1 MTLPSASMVKL
12 KKSYRLLSLQKEL
25 FLLLKFSKETN
36 IEFNPSKTKLIVIET
51 KQIAKTEDLDN
62 KLIQVTWKEK
72 AIAPIKLKKNQLQ
85 KVENTSPGF
94 LMKKGTVH

>member
-1 MTLPSASMVKL
+1 MTLPSTSMVKL

-62 KLIQVTWKEK
+62 KLIQVT
-72 AIAPIKLKKNQLQ
+72 
-85 KVENTSPGF
+85 
-94 LMKKGTVH
+94 

>member
-1 MTLPSASMVKL
+1 MTLPSTSMVKL

-36 IEFNPSKTKLIVIET
+36 IEFNPSKTKLIVIEA

-62 KLIQVTWKEK
+62 KLIQVT
-72 AIAPIKLKKNQLQ
+72 
-85 KVENTSPGF
+85 
-94 LMKKGTVH
+94 